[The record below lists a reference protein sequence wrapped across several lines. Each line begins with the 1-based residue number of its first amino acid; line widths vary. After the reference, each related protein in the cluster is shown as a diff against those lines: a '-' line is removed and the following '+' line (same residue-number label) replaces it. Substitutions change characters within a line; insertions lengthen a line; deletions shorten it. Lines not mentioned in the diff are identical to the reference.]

1 MQDSGGGRQA
11 WYVSSKLASGLS
23 AEGTDMLLE
32 ILRAIAVAGL
42 PVGLATYALVWW
54 SLRQGY
60 IDPAISVREVE
71 QRFKKISKERSAA
84 RKDRK
89 RRKSESGP
97 QGSPNPQALA
107 TFGESGM
114 NPVHAK
120 WLKFGGGFYGVVGLL
135 TYAVVELKE
144 LRDFFLGFESLSAL
158 FAQFGFNML
167 IGLIIEAVK
176 NFVVAIAWPVYWLSD
191 IRSNYIW
198 AWFVVAYAAYWAGA
212 KLALHRFGGD
222 GQS

>member
-1 MQDSGGGRQA
+1 
-11 WYVSSKLASGLS
+11 
-23 AEGTDMLLE
+23 MLLE

-60 IDPAISVREVE
+60 IDPAITVKEVE
-71 QRFKKISKERSAA
+71 QRFKRISKERSAA

-89 RRKSESGP
+89 RRRSDRDAER
-97 QGSPNPQALA
+97 SPTPQALA
-107 TFGESGM
+107 ALGQPGM

-144 LRDFFLGFESLSAL
+144 LRDFFMGFESLSTL
-158 FAQFGFNML
+158 FAQFGLDML
-167 IGLIIEAVK
+167 IGLLIEAVR
-176 NFVVAIAWPVYWLSD
+176 NFVVAIAWPVYWLSE

-198 AWFVVAYAAYWAGA
+198 AWIIVAYGAYWAGA
-212 KLALHRFGGD
+212 KLALRRFGG
-222 GQS
+222 GQSRLDGVDGRSWW

>member
-1 MQDSGGGRQA
+1 
-11 WYVSSKLASGLS
+11 
-23 AEGTDMLLE
+23 MLLE

-60 IDPAISVREVE
+60 IDPATSVREVE
-71 QRFKKISKERSAA
+71 QRFKRISKERSAA
-84 RKDRK
+84 RKNRK
-89 RRKSESGP
+89 RRMSNPDGAH
-97 QGSPNPQALA
+97 SPNRPAFAAVGQP
-107 TFGESGM
+107 GM

-167 IGLIIEAVK
+167 IGLFIEAVK

-198 AWFVVAYAAYWAGA
+198 AWFVVAYVAYWAGA
-212 KLALHRFGGD
+212 KLALHRFGGVD
-222 GQS
+222 GRS